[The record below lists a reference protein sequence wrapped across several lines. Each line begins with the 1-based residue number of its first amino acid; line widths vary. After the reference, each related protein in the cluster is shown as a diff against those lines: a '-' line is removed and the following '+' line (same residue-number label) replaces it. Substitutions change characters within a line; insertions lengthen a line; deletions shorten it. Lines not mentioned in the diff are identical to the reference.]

1 MTGMEATPDGGR
13 RAWAPWTVMLPGTV
27 AVAETVALG
36 TVGGWGVGFG
46 VGSTCK
52 DDFSCGSTSCAR
64 CASFNAWWIAGG
76 IGQWVLV
83 VVALVLLVLGWRRPG
98 SRRVTA
104 IAAWSLIPLA
114 IAWIV
119 FWTVQAEPS
128 F

>member
-1 MTGMEATPDGGR
+1 VCSVCFFQRVVDR
-13 RAWAPWTVMLPGTV
+13 
-27 AVAETVALG
+27 
-36 TVGGWGVGFG
+36 
-46 VGSTCK
+46 
-52 DDFSCGSTSCAR
+52 
-64 CASFNAWWIAGG
+64 GG
-76 IGQWVLV
+76 IGRQWVLV